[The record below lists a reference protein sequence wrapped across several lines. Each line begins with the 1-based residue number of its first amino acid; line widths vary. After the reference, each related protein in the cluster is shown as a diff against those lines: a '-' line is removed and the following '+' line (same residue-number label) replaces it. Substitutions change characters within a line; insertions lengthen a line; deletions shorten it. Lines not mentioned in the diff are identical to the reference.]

1 MDISSLPPD
10 IQLKILTYYFS
21 YGTPCSKLIKQEI
34 NDKCKNNQTTL
45 WKVKIDYE
53 IRPGKKYMLQKYA
66 LIGNW
71 DVLWDLR
78 LAILEYDR
86 ISVRNINQKRFCF
99 NGAKVL
105 KTNTL
110 IKMINEEEDILL
122 SKFNF

>member
-1 MDISSLPPD
+1 MDITLLPPD

-21 YGTPCSKLIKQEI
+21 YGTACSKLIKKEI

-45 WKVKIDYE
+45 WKAKIDYE

-78 LAILEYDR
+78 LAILEYES
-86 ISVRNINQKRFCF
+86 ISVRNINKKIFCMD
-99 NGAKVL
+99 GAKVL

-110 IKMINEEEDILL
+110 IKMINEEQILL
-122 SKFNF
+122 SKYNI

>member
-1 MDISSLPPD
+1 MDISILPQD

-21 YGTPCSKLIKQEI
+21 YGTACSKLIKAEI
-34 NDKCKNNQTTL
+34 NDKCKNNTVTL
-45 WKVKIDYE
+45 WKAKMDYE

-78 LAILEYDR
+78 LAILEYES
-86 ISVRNINQKRFCF
+86 ISVRNINKKRFCLD
-99 NGAKVL
+99 GAKVL

-110 IKMINEEEDILL
+110 IKMINEEQILL
-122 SKFNF
+122 SKYNI